1 MLYMRPTQIERRYT
15 VVALLYY
22 SMYAG
27 LALAIITGLISLQL
41 RRSKLTWI
49 IGGSVI
55 AALYL
60 AMVARGWWISRL
72 LRRHQASLTATAQAR
87 GWQMSS
93 TGLDMPDIGDTFS
106 QMSLS
111 LLAKQGQRFMTFIAS
126 DNWKYVDWS
135 YAVYEHSRNSDYKA
149 SDVYYGVMA
158 ARLPRVMPNV
168 FFDSKTGRGRQFK
181 AQFAK
186 QQRHSLEGNFDQYFD
201 TYFAQGYTID
211 GLSFITPDVM
221 EALIA
226 ASEYDIEI
234 VQDEVLFYGPMYVD
248 ASRLD
253 DMAAKLMMVQ
263 SELAHNAQTYR
274 DDRMPWAQRATGV
287 TPQGRFLARRRTP
300 FWPALVVVL
309 VFLLIRIIVSVMQS
323 R

>member
-87 GWQMSS
+87 GW
-93 TGLDMPDIGDTFS
+93 